1 METVF
6 NNVGKKLKCSVNTDL
21 GHNVQPNSVSL
32 MPNSKLQLVSK
43 CSNCGI
49 LCTKIRRRQADF
61 LKNNEKS
68 FSEYFYVEYDANDF
82 TSKKSFYF

>member
-1 METVF
+1 METIF
-6 NNVGKKLKCSVNTDL
+6 NNIGKQLKCSEITNL
-21 GHNVQPNSVSL
+21 GHNVQPSSVSL
-32 MPNSKLQLVSK
+32 MSNSRLQLVNK
-43 CSNCGI
+43 CSNCGV

-82 TSKKSFYF
+82 TNNKSFYF

>member
-6 NNVGKKLKCSVNTDL
+6 NNVGKPLVCSGIFKQ

-32 MPNSKLQLVSK
+32 MCNLRLQLVSK
-43 CSNCGI
+43 CQKCGV
-49 LCTKIRRRQADF
+49 LCTKIRRRQNDF

-68 FSEYFYVEYDANDF
+68 FSDYFYVAYDA
-82 TSKKSFYF
+82 KEVAYKGSFYF